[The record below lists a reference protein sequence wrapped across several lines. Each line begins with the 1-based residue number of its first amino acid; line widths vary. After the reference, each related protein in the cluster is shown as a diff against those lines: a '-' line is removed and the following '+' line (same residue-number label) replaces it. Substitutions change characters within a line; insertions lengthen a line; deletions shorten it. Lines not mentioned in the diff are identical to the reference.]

1 MASHGEVLEDV
12 EFGLSMAAC
21 RTESRNG
28 VAASPGADSIRSTT
42 DAGVDDFIK
51 APQLPVWQRFLP
63 ALIFYPIWL
72 RTMVAHVSG
81 SGLHRRVL
89 VSCLGHTCDIVKT
102 ADEATAPCEIR
113 GSVTM

>member
-1 MASHGEVLEDV
+1 MAIVDARPATGGEELGKRPLGSSATSLEGFKRAAMASHGEVLEDV

-51 APQLPVWQRFLP
+51 APQLPVWP
-63 ALIFYPIWL
+63 ASPSP
-72 RTMVAHVSG
+72 A
-81 SGLHRRVL
+81 
-89 VSCLGHTCDIVKT
+89 
-102 ADEATAPCEIR
+102 A
-113 GSVTM
+113 